1 MWYWIGEGQLPLF
14 LAPAKNLVNRLGQK
28 RLCCSNITSWIST
41 VECTTQYIVK
51 VKSSR
56 QCLLMCTKALHQSQ
70 HTPWVKNVPHYQVWN
85 CANMPFL
92 PPYSY
97 ELHYC
102 YNVFDNNPMHW
113 DIENI
118 WKWKKIEFM
127 LNVQISL
134 AATCMYKV
142 TDRTMMRGGSLCL
155 SYWCLVLTRI
165 QSWCTTFN
173 EAASHIITIIILL
186 LLFTYTQ
193 TQILK
198 STKESSPECIYVNV
212 YVI

>member
-102 YNVFDNNPMHW
+102 NNVFDNNPMHW

-142 TDRTMMRGGSLCL
+142 TDRTMMRGGPC
-155 SYWCLVLTRI
+155 
-165 QSWCTTFN
+165 
-173 EAASHIITIIILL
+173 
-186 LLFTYTQ
+186 
-193 TQILK
+193 
-198 STKESSPECIYVNV
+198 V
-212 YVI
+212 YVIDAWCSHAFKVDVQLLMKLQAISSPSSSCCYCLHTLRRKY

>member
-70 HTPWVKNVPHYQVWN
+70 HTPWVKNIPHYQVWN

-102 YNVFDNNPMHW
+102 YNVLYFH
-113 DIENI
+113 ILKIYENE
-118 WKWKKIEFM
+118 KK
-127 LNVQISL
+127 LN
-134 AATCMYKV
+134 
-142 TDRTMMRGGSLCL
+142 LC
-155 SYWCLVLTRI
+155 WMFR
-165 QSWCTTFN
+165 F
-173 EAASHIITIIILL
+173 HLL
-186 LLFTYTQ
+186 LHVCTRW
-193 TQILK
+193 QIARWWEVVPCVYLIDAWCSHAFK
-198 STKESSPECIYVNV
+198 VDVQLLMKLQAISSPSSSCCYCLHTLRRK
-212 YVI
+212 Y